1 MLDARIKNFFSE
13 FQLCTGWA
21 EEELQENFQ
30 KNTLFMREPRMTAKY
45 KYCITVPMIVGYQIL
60 RMPNNSV
67 TKGMGYI
74 DSTS

>member
-1 MLDARIKNFFSE
+1 
-13 FQLCTGWA
+13 
-21 EEELQENFQ
+21 
-30 KNTLFMREPRMTAKY
+30 MTAKY

-74 DSTS
+74 DSTTYRINTSDIHQTHVPQCWTTSMQNNEFLMDIYKIQKLE